1 MLTQSFHV
9 CAGPLLPHGS
19 LAPLHANFTVPK
31 RMSNNIKGLVAAAG
45 VMKPFD
51 EMVIA
56 LAFLL
61 YMFSLIF
68 YLTQA
73 RTLFTL
79 PHLTYKIN
87 VLLSDKENDFA
98 RT

>member
-9 CAGPLLPHGS
+9 CAGPLPPHGS
-19 LAPLHANFTVPK
+19 LDPLHANFTVPK
-31 RMSNNIKGLVAAAG
+31 RMSNHLKGLVAAAG
-45 VMKPFD
+45 VVKPFD
-51 EMVIA
+51 RMVIA

-61 YMFSLIF
+61 YMFCLIF
-68 YLTQA
+68 YLTHA

-79 PHLTYKIN
+79 PHLAYKIN

>member
-1 MLTQSFHV
+1 MLTQSFNF
-9 CAGPLLPHGS
+9 CAGPLPPHGS
-19 LAPLHANFTVPK
+19 LAPLLANFTVPK
-31 RMSNNIKGLVAAAG
+31 RMSNNLKGLVAAPG

-51 EMVIA
+51 IMVIA

-61 YMFSLIF
+61 YMFCLIF
-68 YLTQA
+68 YLSHA

-87 VLLSDKENDFA
+87 VLLSDKENGFA